1 MKEVKFRWVDR
12 YLIHL
17 TLSEKCH
24 VELWFDADPDR
35 HTGALMVLV
44 IHDMMTFVCGAVA
57 GTQGLKATASE
68 LTQALNGIKI

>member
-1 MKEVKFRWVDR
+1 MSRSGSTR
-12 YLIHL
+12 ILIAIL
-17 TLSEKCH
+17 
-24 VELWFDADPDR
+24 A
-35 HTGALMVLV
+35 ALMVLV